1 MQMQRV
7 IRNQDIAGGLIVLVV
22 AGAFFYLGLDLRY
35 GEARSMGPGYL
46 PRILSIVLLI
56 LGSMIL
62 VRGLLKEAPPADWPS
77 WRATFVVVLCPIV
90 FGILV
95 PLVGLALS
103 VVVVALIARTAQ
115 REAWNWSTFVTPV
128 LLSVFCCI
136 IFVNL
141 LKLPLPIWP

>member
-1 MQMQRV
+1 MQMQQV
-7 IRNQDIAGGLIVLVV
+7 IRNQDIAGGLIILVI

-35 GEARSMGPGYL
+35 GEASSMGPGYL
-46 PRILSIVLLI
+46 PRILSIILLV
-56 LGSMIL
+56 LGSAIL
-62 VRGLLKEAPPADWPS
+62 VRGLLKAAPPADWPS
-77 WRATFVVVLCPIV
+77 WRATFVVVLCPII

-103 VVVVALIARTAQ
+103 VVIVALIARTAQ
-115 REAWNWSTFVTPV
+115 REAWSWSTFVTPV